1 MDVLCVGI
9 AVADAIGRP
18 IDVIPEKARLALF
31 DKMEL
36 HTGGCPLNTAI
47 ALSRLGFSSGLIA
60 KVGNDGFG
68 DFIINQLEKEGVD
81 TRGVVRDPEASTS
94 FTFIMVS
101 SDGERRFLHTMGANA
116 TLCYEDMNTDIFS
129 EARVLCVSG
138 VGLMPRLDGDGLAR
152 TLETG
157 KQHGLITCLDTAY
170 NDRRTDWQDM
180 MRPSFPLVDYFLPSV
195 EEAEA
200 ISGKSNPEEMASFF
214 KDQGCKV
221 VAIKLGSEGVYLLT
235 DDGGMRFPIY
245 KVQPVDTSGA
255 GDSWVAGFIA
265 GLLNNLPLDQCA
277 ELGNATAAHC
287 IMAVGCTAGVKPLQ
301 EIQAFQKTAA
311 PRG

>member
-1 MDVLCVGI
+1 MDVLCIGI

-47 ALSRLGFSSGLIA
+47 ALSKLGVSSGLIG

-68 DFIINQLEKEGVD
+68 DFIVKALGQEGVD
-81 TRGVVRDPEASTS
+81 TRGIVRDPEASTS

-116 TLCYEDMNTDIFS
+116 TFRSEDVNTDLFA
-129 EARVLCVSG
+129 EAKMVCVGG
-138 VGLMPRLDGDGLAR
+138 VGLMSSFDGEGAGQVVKAAKERGLQTAM
-152 TLETG
+152 
-157 KQHGLITCLDTAY
+157 DTAF
-170 NDRRTDWQDM
+170 NDRIEDW
-180 MRPSFPLVDYFLPSV
+180 PSIAAPSLPHLDYFLPSI
-195 EEAEA
+195 EEAER
-200 ISGKSNPEEMASFF
+200 ISGKDNPEAMARSF
-214 KDQGCKV
+214 KDQGCGV
-221 VAIKLGSEGVYLLT
+221 VAIKCGGEGCYLLT
-235 DDGGMRFPIY
+235 DEGAKHFPIY
-245 KVQPVDTSGA
+245 KVTPVDTSGA
-255 GDSWVAGFIA
+255 GDSWVAGFLC
-265 GLLNNLPLDQCA
+265 GVLSGMSLDDCA

-287 IMAVGCTAGVKPLQ
+287 IMAVGCTTGVKPLQ
-301 EIQAFQKTAA
+301 EVQSFQKDA